1 VTNIW
6 IRISDKNYYVG
17 SNNLASLEQS
27 GRLSMYNYMY
37 STDTLNVFLCPV
49 AMTAIPNKAY
59 SWIDTKDNQPDGVMI
74 QGSDEQNKVGID
86 KYVPNIEKVDDKL
99 SVYS

>member
-1 VTNIW
+1 
-6 IRISDKNYYVG
+6 
-17 SNNLASLEQS
+17 
-27 GRLSMYNYMY
+27 
-37 STDTLNVFLCPV
+37 
-49 AMTAIPNKAY
+49 MTAIPNKAY
-59 SWIDTKDNQPDGVMI
+59 CWIDTKDNQPDGVMI